1 MLNYVLMK
9 WEHLNILQR
18 RAIASGLARNKKL
31 IEIAEE
37 IETDPTSISKE
48 IKRNRIKTKQGYKKN
63 EACKKI
69 LRFPYCCNG
78 CTRKYAEC
86 QLDQYR
92 YDSEKAQEKAD
103 IRLVN
108 SRIGI
113 NMTEEEFDEVDKT
126 VKEGVANKESI
137 YHIAKSNEGMP
148 STPTLYRWIKE
159 KKLTTTWMDLPYAKT
174 YKKRKKNEKY
184 AYSNNKID
192 RTGRTFIRYLEH
204 RRMFPG
210 EFTVQMDFLGTIVS
224 DSKCILTLTIPELHF
239 VIIKLFEN
247 PNSEK
252 VVNMFNDFEEKLGIH
267 DFNLIFPSILTDRDP
282 CFANYL
288 GIEFSSLTG
297 EQRTSVFYCDS
308 YRSNQKGNV
317 ENMNK
322 QLRKYFPKGKS
333 VDYLNDED
341 VVSINNIIISQK
353 IASLGGSSPKE
364 VFESIYGSKLL
375 YLLLKIK

>member
-1 MLNYVLMK
+1 MK
-9 WEHLNILQR
+9 WEHINILQR
-18 RAIASGLARNKKL
+18 RAIASGLAQNKSLK
-31 IEIAEE
+31 EIAEMVE
-37 IETDPTSISKE
+37 LDPTSVSKE
-48 IKRNRIKTKQGYKKN
+48 IIRNRIKTKEGTKKN
-63 EACKKI
+63 EVCKRI
-69 LRFPYCCNG
+69 LRFPRCCNG
-78 CTRKYAEC
+78 CVRKYADC
-86 QLDQYR
+86 QYDQYK
-92 YDSEKAQEKAD
+92 YYAEKAQEKAD
-103 IRLVN
+103 RRLVN

-113 NMTEEEFDEVDKT
+113 NMTEDEFNEVDKV
-126 VKEGVANKESI
+126 VKEGIANKESI
-137 YHIAKSNEGMP
+137 YHIVKSNDGMP
-148 STPTLYRWIKE
+148 STPTIYRWIKE

-192 RTGRTFIRYLEH
+192 RSGRTFISYLEH

-210 EFTVQMDFLGTIVS
+210 EYSVQMDFLGTIVS

-239 VIIKLFEN
+239 VIIKLFDE

-252 VVNMFNDFEEKLGIH
+252 VVLMFNEFEERLGIH

-288 GIEFSSLTG
+288 GIEFSHLTG
-297 EQRTSVFYCDS
+297 EKRTSIFYCDS

-333 VDYLNDED
+333 IAHLTEEEVQT
-341 VVSINNIIISQK
+341 INNIIISQRV
-353 IASLGGSSPKE
+353 ASLGGASPKE

>member
-1 MLNYVLMK
+1 MK
-9 WEHLNILQR
+9 WEHINKMQR
-18 RAIASGLARNKKL
+18 NTIASGLSHGKKL
-31 IEIAEE
+31 IEIAQLTEL
-37 IETDPTSISKE
+37 DPTSVSKE
-48 IKRNRIKTKQGYKKN
+48 IKRNRIKTRLGIVNN
-63 EACKKI
+63 EACKRI
-69 LRFPYCCNG
+69 LRYPYCCNA
-78 CTRKYAEC
+78 CSRKYNDCKYDRYEYKAEA
-86 QLDQYR
+86 
-92 YDSEKAQEKAD
+92 AQEKAD
-103 IRLVN
+103 RRLIN

-113 NMTEEEFDEVDKT
+113 NMTEEEFNEVDKAI
-126 VKEGVANKESI
+126 KEGVAKKESI
-137 YHIAKSNEGMP
+137 YHIVKSNKDMP
-148 STPTLYRWIKE
+148 STPTIYRWIRE

-192 RTGRTFIRYLEH
+192 RSGRTYIRYLEH

-210 EFTVQMDFLGTIVS
+210 EYTVQMDFLGTIVS

-239 VIIKLFEN
+239 VIIKLFDS

-252 VVNMFNDFEEKLGIH
+252 VVSMFNEFEERLGIH

-288 GIEFSSLTG
+288 GIEFSHLSG
-297 EQRTSVFYCDS
+297 EQRTKVFYCDS

-333 VDYLNDED
+333 IDFLNDEM
-341 VVSINNIIISQK
+341 VATVNETIISQK
-353 IASLGGSSPKE
+353 VMSLGGSSPKE

-375 YLLLKIK
+375 GLLLTIK

>member
-1 MLNYVLMK
+1 MK
-9 WEHLNILQR
+9 WEHINILQR
-18 RAIASGLARNKKL
+18 KAIVSGLSQHKSLK
-31 IEIAEE
+31 EIAEITE
-37 IETDPTSISKE
+37 LDPTSISKE
-48 IKRNRIKTKQGYKKN
+48 IVRNRVKTRQGIIKN
-63 EACKKI
+63 ETCRKI
-69 LRFPYCCNG
+69 TRFPRCCNG
-78 CTRKYAEC
+78 CNKKYEGC
-86 QLDQYR
+86 RFDIYE
-92 YDSEKAQEKAD
+92 YKPDVAQEKANK
-103 IRLVN
+103 RLVN
-108 SRIGI
+108 SRVGI
-113 NMTEEEFDEVDKT
+113 NMTEEEFNEVDKAI
-126 VKEGVANKESI
+126 KEGVAKKESI
-137 YHIAKSNEGMP
+137 YHIVKSNKDMP
-148 STPTLYRWIKE
+148 STPTIYRWIRE

-192 RTGRTFIRYLEH
+192 RTGRTYIRYLEH

-210 EFTVQMDFLGTIVS
+210 EYTVQMDFLGTIVS

-239 VIIKLFEN
+239 VVIKLFDS

-252 VVNMFNDFEEKLGIH
+252 VVSMFNEFEERLGIH

-288 GIEFSSLTG
+288 GIEFSHLSG
-297 EQRTSVFYCDS
+297 EQRTKVFYCDS

-333 VDYLNDED
+333 VDCLNDEM
-341 VVSINNIIISQK
+341 VATINETIISQK
-353 IASLGGSSPKE
+353 VMSLGGSSPKE

-375 YLLLKIK
+375 GLLLTIK

>member
-1 MLNYVLMK
+1 MK
-9 WEHLNILQR
+9 WEHINILQR
-18 RAIASGLARNKKL
+18 RAIASGLAQNKSLK
-31 IEIAEE
+31 EIAEMVE
-37 IETDPTSISKE
+37 LDPTSVSKE
-48 IKRNRIKTKQGYKKN
+48 IIRNRIKTKEGTKKN
-63 EACKKI
+63 EVCKRI
-69 LRFPYCCNG
+69 LRFPRCCNG
-78 CTRKYAEC
+78 CVRKYADC
-86 QLDQYR
+86 QYDQYK
-92 YDSEKAQEKAD
+92 YYAEKAQEKAD
-103 IRLVN
+103 RRLVN

-113 NMTEEEFDEVDKT
+113 NMTEDEFNEVDKV
-126 VKEGVANKESI
+126 VKEGIANKESI
-137 YHIAKSNEGMP
+137 YHIVKSNDGMP
-148 STPTLYRWIKE
+148 STPTIYRWIKE

-192 RTGRTFIRYLEH
+192 RSGRTFISYLEH

-210 EFTVQMDFLGTIVS
+210 EYSVQMDFLGTIVS

-239 VIIKLFEN
+239 VIIKLFDE

-252 VVNMFNDFEEKLGIH
+252 VVLMFNEFEERLGIH

-282 CFANYL
+282 CFVNYL
-288 GIEFSSLTG
+288 GIEFSHLTG
-297 EQRTSVFYCDS
+297 EKRTSVFYCDS

-333 VDYLNDED
+333 IAHLTEEEVQT
-341 VVSINNIIISQK
+341 INNIIISQRV
-353 IASLGGSSPKE
+353 ASLGGASPKE